1 MKFVSPKVWLVGL
14 PCVCAF
20 ALHRSHSTGA
30 AAVSFSKCMDDLES
44 CASGV
49 EQMVETA
56 CTKTLEVHH
65 ELNATRKRFDK
76 ILKEFVGC
84 NSLMSQ
90 VLLQIEFCDK
100 SEKSH
105 AVQTDSR
112 KPTTMSR

>member
-20 ALHRSHSTGA
+20 ALHRSLRQVLPQSL
-30 AAVSFSKCMDDLES
+30 FSKCMDDLES

-56 CTKTLEVHH
+56 RTKTLEVHH
-65 ELNATRKRFDK
+65 ELKATRKRFDK

-90 VLLQIEFCDK
+90 VLLQIEFRDK